1 MRSEVSFDPSMWVG
15 DDSDEDDFDE
25 DEYGIGANFRVQED
39 GQVRPTPDTL
49 TPKPETLNLNPNPQT
64 PNAQPET
71 LFLPQVHCIGLLN
84 GGPAEQSGVLQT
96 GDVLLKVDG
105 IAVFGKTHSDVL
117 DLIMGAADTLV
128 ELELLQGDA
137 VRAFSKVTNACL
149 KVTISYSDG
158 TCKDS

>member
-1 MRSEVSFDPSMWVG
+1 MDAGGQGQGGGGCRLRRQVDNICRVAKNQVDATHVES
-15 DDSDEDDFDE
+15 
-25 DEYGIGANFRVQED
+25 IGELARYAEN
-39 GQVRPTPDTL
+39 
-49 TPKPETLNLNPNPQT
+49 
-64 PNAQPET
+64 
-71 LFLPQVHCIGLLN
+71 QVHCIGLLN

-158 TCKDS
+158 TCQDS